1 MGFAN
6 VGGSPWGGGEGER
19 HRPRAA
25 PHQVQGVQPPRGPP
39 PPPAILG
46 SSAFSSVLIAPVTLQ
61 FPK

>member
-25 PHQVQGVQPPRGPP
+25 PHQVQGVQPPRSP